1 MKRCNNCGWFN
12 LDTSSQC
19 EKCGEESFEPVVE
32 SNETIATKLP
42 IVEDIPNIEV
52 KEEVKL
58 EQPVEAPKSHFT
70 ATIAFGSD
78 KVAPAK
84 VEKPKA
90 KENLQ
95 ATVAFGSKPNKPASV
110 VEAAKSANNFKAT
123 VAIGSDKPVQPVVT
137 VKETVKSVQQMAEDL
152 SVKCSKCCYPITGY
166 VEYCPNCGA
175 TIKNAPKPVETE
187 ITTQSYSQKVDCN
200 LAKTVRDFSSCLK
213 ATVAERVG
221 DDVASE
227 TYRLVNIDAS
237 DVPAVE
243 VRLGVVFVI
252 NGVRYKLEK

>member
-1 MKRCNNCGWFN
+1 MKRCSNCGWFN

-32 SNETIATKLP
+32 SNETIATELP
-42 IVEDIPNIEV
+42 IVEDTPNIEV
-52 KEEVKL
+52 KEDVKL

-78 KVAPAK
+78 KVAPVK

-95 ATVAFGSKPNKPASV
+95 ATVAFGSKPNKPVPV
-110 VEAAKSANNFKAT
+110 VEEVKPVNNFKAT
-123 VAIGSDKPVQPVVT
+123 VAIGSDQPVQSVVT
-137 VKETVKSVQQMAEDL
+137 VKETVKSAQQTAEAVP
-152 SVKCSKCCYPITGY
+152 VKCPKCCYPITGY

-175 TIKNAPKPVETE
+175 TIKNAPKPVVVET
-187 ITTQSYSQKVDCN
+187 TPQSYSQTVDRN

-213 ATVAERVG
+213 NTVAERVE

-227 TYRLVNIDAS
+227 AYRLVNIDAS

-243 VRLGVVFVI
+243 VRLGEVFVI
-252 NGVRYKLEK
+252 NGIRYKLEK